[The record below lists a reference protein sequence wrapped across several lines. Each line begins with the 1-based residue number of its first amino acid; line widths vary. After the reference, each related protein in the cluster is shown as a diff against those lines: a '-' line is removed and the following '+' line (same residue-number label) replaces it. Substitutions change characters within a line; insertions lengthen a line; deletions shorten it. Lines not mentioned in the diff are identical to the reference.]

1 MDYGYATEM
10 ESPFVIPHEDVEALG
25 TSKAFCALRR
35 HLAGDAE
42 YVVPLPREAYRAS
55 YRHLHL
61 HMDMHPSCVSTLIA

>member
-35 HLAGDAE
+35 HLAGDAK
-42 YVVPLPREAYRAS
+42 YVVPFTA
-55 YRHLHL
+55 
-61 HMDMHPSCVSTLIA
+61 